1 MVGRALFVCENALNT
16 NKQGLQYKLVKAF
29 LLQIALISIATA
41 LAVFAA
47 AKIVEDV
54 LIRKA
59 LQGEATHFWSLYR
72 QNPEFPKPNTLNLK
86 GYLAVNNNTTVLP
99 DELRSLKP
107 GYFRTA
113 FNGRQPIVYVED
125 NGNARLYLIFDEE
138 QVSTLAFYFGIVPL
152 SGVLILI
159 YLFAWLSYKQT
170 KKAISPVIKLAE
182 IVEHF
187 DFKNHSFAELDLGE
201 IRKASDSDVAKLIDA
216 LDHFTDRLQL
226 FIEREQNF
234 TRDASHE
241 LRTPLAVI
249 KCALGLLQKRTDYQP
264 NEQQS
269 LLMIDKTLVDMAGLI
284 ETLLL
289 LAREEFSPMP
299 EEPVL
304 INDLIV
310 NLVEQ
315 TQRTLGNHK
324 VSIVID
330 QHGLL
335 YVPAAE
341 KVLTIL
347 FTNLL
352 RNAFRYTPSGLISIR
367 IDKYQVSLSDTGIG
381 MEQHQL
387 EKVFDPFY
395 RANTDGSGYGLG
407 LTIVKRL
414 CNQFGWTLT
423 IRSKLGEGTSIS
435 VVFPKASPTGKAQ
448 QTENSS
454 TE

>member
-1 MVGRALFVCENALNT
+1 MVGRTLFVCETALNT
-16 NKQGLQYKLVKAF
+16 NKKGLQHKLVKAF

-47 AKIVEDV
+47 AKVVEDV

-59 LQGEATHFWSLYR
+59 LQGEAAHFWALYR

-86 GYLAVNNNTTVLP
+86 GYLAVNNDTINLP
-99 DELRSLKP
+99 KELQLLKP
-107 GYFRTA
+107 GYFRTP

-170 KKAISPVIKLAE
+170 KKAISPVIQLAE

-216 LDHFTDRLQL
+216 LDHFTERLQL

-249 KCALGLLQKRTDYQP
+249 KSALGLLQKRKDFQA
-264 NEQQS
+264 NEQQA
-269 LLMIDKTLVDMAGLI
+269 LLMIDKTLRDMGGLI

-289 LAREEFSPMP
+289 LAREESSPVP

-304 INDLIV
+304 INDLIATLAEQV
-310 NLVEQ
+310 QRALGHQMVSVEIAQ
-315 TQRTLGNHK
+315 HCLLS
-324 VSIVID
+324 VS
-330 QHGLL
+330 
-335 YVPAAE
+335 AAE

-347 FTNLL
+347 FVNLL
-352 RNAFRYTPSGLISIR
+352 RNAFSYTPSGVIAISI
-367 IDKYQVSLSDTGIG
+367 DKQGVSVCDTGIG
-381 MEQHQL
+381 MEQQQL

-395 RANTDGSGYGLG
+395 RVNADGNGHGLG

-414 CNQFGWTLT
+414 CHQFGWTLT
-423 IRSKLGEGTSIS
+423 IRSKPGEGTCIS
-435 VVFPKASPTGKAQ
+435 VSFPKANPIGKAQ
-448 QTENSS
+448 
-454 TE
+454 

>member
-1 MVGRALFVCENALNT
+1 MAGRALFVCETALNT
-16 NKQGLQYKLVKAF
+16 NKKGLQYKLVKAF
-29 LLQIALISIATA
+29 LLQVTLISIATA

-47 AKIVEDV
+47 AKVVEDV

-59 LQGEATHFWSLYR
+59 LQGEATHFWGLY
-72 QNPEFPKPNTLNLK
+72 QKNPDSPKPNTLNLK
-86 GYLAVNNNTTVLP
+86 GYLATNNDPTSLP
-99 DELRSLKP
+99 KELQPLKP

-113 FNGRQPIVYVED
+113 FIGRQPIVYVED

-187 DFKNHSFAELDLGE
+187 DFKNQSFAELDLGE

-216 LDHFTDRLQL
+216 LDHFTERLQL

-249 KCALGLLQKRTDYQP
+249 KSALGLLQKRTDYQA

-269 LLMIDKTLVDMAGLI
+269 LLMIDKTLADMAGLI

-289 LAREEFSPMP
+289 LAREESSPMP

-310 NLVEQ
+310 TLVEQ
-315 TQRTLGNHK
+315 VQHALGNHI
-324 VSIVID
+324 VSVEIA
-330 QHGLL
+330 QRGLL
-335 YVPAAE
+335 SVPASE

-352 RNAFRYTPSGLISIR
+352 RNAFRYTPSGLISIS
-367 IDKYQVSLSDTGIG
+367 IDKHQVIVSDTGIG
-381 MEQHQL
+381 MEQQQL

-395 RANTDGSGYGLG
+395 RANADGSGYGLG

-414 CNQFGWTLT
+414 CNQFGWTLS
-423 IRSKLGEGTSIS
+423 IRSKLGEGTAIS
-435 VVFPKASPTGKAQ
+435 VAFPNAQ
-448 QTENSS
+448 SNGQNAIN
-454 TE
+454 